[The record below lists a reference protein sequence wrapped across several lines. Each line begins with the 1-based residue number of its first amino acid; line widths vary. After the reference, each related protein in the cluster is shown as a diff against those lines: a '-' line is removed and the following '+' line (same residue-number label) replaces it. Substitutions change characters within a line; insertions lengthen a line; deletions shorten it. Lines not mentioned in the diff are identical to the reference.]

1 MPAAKIMLI
10 RHAEKPE
17 GDGGPGLM
25 PNGAENPRALTLAGW
40 KRANAL
46 VGLFNPPDGVLP
58 RPPLAKP
65 SSLFASGSESLR
77 PKQTVAPL
85 AAALNLSVRTFL
97 KGQEAQLVAAAKKA
111 EDPVLISWQHEA
123 IPDIAS
129 LIRGDVERR
138 SAKLAGSRLRPRLG
152 LRPSAIRRLEFYA
165 DSRTRHAGRLR
176 ETDRPRRVGRRL
188 RPTAKLKHGRRESE
202 SSGRRRPDS
211 DPL

>member
-17 GDGGPGLM
+17 GGVGPGLM

-46 VGLFNPPDGVLP
+46 VGLFNPPDGALP

-65 SSLFASGSESLR
+65 MSLFASGSESLR

-85 AAALNLSVRTFL
+85 AEALNLSIRTFL
-97 KGQEAQLVAAAKKA
+97 KGQEVELVAAAKKS

-123 IPDIAS
+123 IPAIAG
-129 LIRGDVERR
+129 LICGAPDGVPPNWPGHVFD
-138 SAKLAGSRLRPRLG
+138 LVWVFDLQ
-152 LRPSAIRRLEFYA
+152 PSGAWSFAQVPELVMP
-165 DSRTRHAGRLR
+165 S
-176 ETDRPRRVGRRL
+176 
-188 RPTAKLKHGRRESE
+188 
-202 SSGRRRPDS
+202 DS
-211 DPL
+211 DKTIGLDA